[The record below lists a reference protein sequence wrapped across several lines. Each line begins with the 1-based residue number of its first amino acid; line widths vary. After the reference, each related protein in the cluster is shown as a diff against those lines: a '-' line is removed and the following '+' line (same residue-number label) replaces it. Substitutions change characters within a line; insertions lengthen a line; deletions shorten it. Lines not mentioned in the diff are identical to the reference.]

1 MDWKALL
8 WGELW
13 LTVDILLG
21 LLIGDLILRWGLAD
35 RLMRGMMPW
44 LRRIGI
50 GPVLGLSLTLSLG
63 SAKTGAALL
72 ASALDG
78 VRIDRRTALWGTLL
92 LAFPAYL
99 RRWPA
104 TLVMAV
110 SMAGFAGGVFA
121 LAIFL
126 RSAARFVMVLGILRA
141 GGAGE
146 FSSPSPSPSPS
157 GEAAGVR
164 RRMGWRFYR
173 KVLLTLPLAWFF
185 YAVAFVLV
193 PHAEAAFR
201 SRLAGSFLPLA
212 GWTVAAASIA
222 HVSAALALAGGSLAA
237 GELSLAQA
245 VFALLLGNGLGIVT
259 RALRQNAG
267 YYFGLFPMGLARSM
281 LFWNVGTMVPLVLL
295 SLFLSVLPLVWR

>member
-1 MDWKALL
+1 MDLGALL
-8 WGELW
+8 EGELW
-13 LTVDILLG
+13 LTADILLG

-44 LRRIGI
+44 LRRHGI

-63 SAKTGAALL
+63 SAKAGAALL
-72 ASALDG
+72 ASALDEG
-78 VRIDRRTALWGTLL
+78 RLDHRTALWGTLL

-104 TLVMAV
+104 TLVLAV
-110 SMAGFAGGVFA
+110 SMAGLAGGLFA
-121 LAIFL
+121 AALLL
-126 RSAARFVMVLGILRA
+126 RSAARFAMVLGVLRA
-141 GGAGE
+141 REAGE
-146 FSSPSPSPSPS
+146 VFPDPDPAP
-157 GEAAGVR
+157 AAGR
-164 RRMGWRFYR
+164 RRMGWSLYR
-173 KVLLTLPLAWFF
+173 KLLVTLPLAWFF

-193 PHAEAAFR
+193 PHVEAAFQ
-201 SRLAGSFLPLA
+201 SRFMGGSFLPLA

-237 GELSLAQA
+237 GELSVAQA

-267 YYFGLFPMGLARSM
+267 YYFGLFPPGLARSM
-281 LFWNVGTMVPLVLL
+281 LFWNVGTMVPLVAV
-295 SLFLSVLPLVWR
+295 SLVLAALPLVWQ